1 MSEEGQGSAYNPADL
16 INYAMDKPIGAAR
29 AALRIALSDTD
40 VDAEV
45 LIQDL
50 KDNMELNQ
58 QRLKM
63 VVDSLRSNPNSLLSK
78 MPSEIKHRQLVDAFD
93 V

>member
-45 LIQDL
+45 LIEDL

-58 QRLKM
+58 ERLKM
-63 VVDSLRSNPNSLLSK
+63 VAGALRSNPDSLLSK
-78 MPSEIKHRQLVDAFD
+78 MPGDIKRRQLADAFG